1 VITGAGGYVWRA
13 MTTEGAPDRRRIRRL
28 ARDTFGFDSLRA
40 GQEDAI
46 RAVAAGRDTL
56 AVLPTGWG
64 KSAIYQL
71 SALLIPGPTVVV
83 SPLIAL
89 QRDQVAALAGTD
101 VGAAEANSSMGA
113 PARRRAFDELA
124 SGDLEFLFLAPEQ
137 LTRDDVV
144 ADVRAARPSLFVVD
158 EAHCVSAWGHDFRP
172 DYLRLPQAVE
182 AVGRP
187 PVLALTATAAPPV
200 REEIVARLGLRDP
213 EIVVRGFD
221 RPNISL
227 SVERFTDAG
236 AKRAALVDRVAATSG
251 TGIVYVATRRVA
263 EDVAE
268 ALRRRGVDAAAYHAG
283 MRAAHRRATHDA
295 FTDDGVRVV
304 VATTAFGMGIDKPDV
319 RFVFHHDVADSL
331 DAYYQEIG
339 RAGRDGEPADAVLF
353 YRPEDLGLRRF
364 FASGG
369 QPDEDELRRV
379 AQAVGDAPTPVAVGA
394 VAADLELAEARVA
407 AALDDLADVGAAE
420 RLPGH
425 EVRAG
430 PTQAGPAG
438 AAARAAALQEAR
450 RRIDQ
455 SRVDMMRSYAEAR
468 TCRRR
473 LLLGYFGESAEGPC
487 GNCDVCAAGRDQGD
501 GAPPPGAPFE
511 LNSRVAHESWGEG
524 SVMGYEDDVV
534 TIFFD
539 GAGYKTL
546 ALDLVRANDL
556 LRPVP

>member
-1 VITGAGGYVWRA
+1 
-13 MTTEGAPDRRRIRRL
+13 
-28 ARDTFGFDSLRA
+28 
-40 GQEDAI
+40 
-46 RAVAAGRDTL
+46 
-56 AVLPTGWG
+56 
-64 KSAIYQL
+64 
-71 SALLIPGPTVVV
+71 
-83 SPLIAL
+83 
-89 QRDQVAALAGTD
+89 
-101 VGAAEANSSMGA
+101 
-113 PARRRAFDELA
+113 
-124 SGDLEFLFLAPEQ
+124 
-137 LTRDDVV
+137 
-144 ADVRAARPSLFVVD
+144 
-158 EAHCVSAWGHDFRP
+158 
-172 DYLRLPQAVE
+172 
-182 AVGRP
+182 
-187 PVLALTATAAPPV
+187 
-200 REEIVARLGLRDP
+200 
-213 EIVVRGFD
+213 
-221 RPNISL
+221 
-227 SVERFTDAG
+227 
-236 AKRAALVDRVAATSG
+236 
-251 TGIVYVATRRVA
+251 
-263 EDVAE
+263 
-268 ALRRRGVDAAAYHAG
+268 
-283 MRAAHRRATHDA
+283 
-295 FTDDGVRVV
+295 
-304 VATTAFGMGIDKPDV
+304 
-319 RFVFHHDVADSL
+319 
-331 DAYYQEIG
+331 
-339 RAGRDGEPADAVLF
+339 
-353 YRPEDLGLRRF
+353 
-364 FASGG
+364 
-369 QPDEDELRRV
+369 V
-379 AQAVGDAPTPVAVGA
+379 AQAVGDAPGPVAVGA